1 MDTPSQPQSLQLETF
16 QMSQVEPSRPAGEV
30 LRNVDL
36 LRVIFEHFDVD
47 LDEDQPTPGNGKKP
61 LLWAALS
68 WKAFVDPAL
77 DILWRNMHSLT
88 PFFKLF
94 PVYKT
99 LDGMHVPMFH
109 GPILDADWIRFES
122 YAHRLKILKIKEDSA
137 DIISP
142 STLHRLGQTMR
153 PVFPKLRHVCFSSS
167 SILSTA
173 IFLLSSASL
182 QHVEVRGI
190 SQESDILVTMLYI
203 VTSDAPTLE
212 SLSLDGR
219 AVTQLSLQPVKQFT
233 NLRSLSL
240 TQMGRLIDDTVLAW
254 ISSLTQ
260 LTHLTVDLQGSP
272 LTSIPSAFSTL
283 LSLDIAGSLSLI
295 LLFLTAVESAALKD
309 LSFLVLTGGSGS
321 ATAAEWKL
329 LVDATKSK
337 WLTSLRGFSL
347 EDKRALDNV
356 LSLTDVFGSLWQL
369 KGLERFEVKQHQTTS
384 TLTDAVCRH
393 IAESWRMLRVLRI
406 EVRLQPEGPSIEA
419 LIDFAKYCPHLKSL
433 SLYVNFNKGMPSHP
447 SQHPTSSHG
456 LELVSFGWSAAG
468 NELAAAKCLD
478 NLFPRLK
485 RLGSMVPNSNESRSW
500 EQVKSFIWAFK
511 DVRAEERAR
520 LAILD

>member
-99 LDGMHVPMFH
+99 LDGMHVP
-109 GPILDADWIRFES
+109 
-122 YAHRLKILKIKEDSA
+122 
-137 DIISP
+137 
-142 STLHRLGQTMR
+142 
-153 PVFPKLRHVCFSSS
+153 
-167 SILSTA
+167 
-173 IFLLSSASL
+173 
-182 QHVEVRGI
+182 HVEVRGI

-511 DVRAEERAR
+511 DNSREAVKSILVTGGHALSRAVAQAGENVAIIYRSSKDAPEIAEKLSKEFNVKVKAYKCDVSDTDLVNKTLKLVYEE
-520 LAILD
+520 LGLGLVPSQVLLP